1 MMESYERDGVIIYA
15 GDSLDLYSKWE
26 SPVVII
32 SDGPY
37 GVGGYRGDLPT
48 SECLREWYRPH
59 IEKWSEYS
67 TPMTTLWFWN
77 TEIGWANVHPTL
89 VEHGWEYRNCHI
101 WVDRSPP

>member
-37 GVGGYRGDLPT
+37 GVGGL
-48 SECLREWYRPH
+48 SW
-59 IEKWSEYS
+59 
-67 TPMTTLWFWN
+67 
-77 TEIGWANVHPTL
+77 
-89 VEHGWEYRNCHI
+89 
-101 WVDRSPP
+101 